1 MKWKQNPK
9 IRFLKFFEQSMYGF
23 FLILSIK
30 LQQHKGLKFFQMI
43 FWKKTALVFLHKK
56 WPKTSFLS
64 LVTNRCIEFS
74 DLLHEVAAA

>member
-9 IRFLKFFEQSMYGF
+9 MRFFKFFEQSMYGF

-43 FWKKTALVFLHKK
+43 FWEKNCTGFFAQK
-56 WPKTSFLS
+56 SFLS

-74 DLLHEVAAA
+74 DLLHEVTAA

>member
-9 IRFLKFFEQSMYGF
+9 IRFFKFFEQSMYGF

-43 FWKKTALVFLHKK
+43 FWEKNCTGFFAQKVARNVF
-56 WPKTSFLS
+56 F
-64 LVTNRCIEFS
+64 EFGNKS
-74 DLLHEVAAA
+74 MH